1 MVRVIEPEIKYEIKC
16 EKCGRLLGYE
26 PEDVEKMGNEYGI
39 YCPNCEE
46 WVVVKSVPPFTFPEG
61 FDHIGVDFPD
71 TVRLSDKDIQRYVN
85 QCVKRMKESQ
95 EKEDWDLFA
104 TGDTL
109 ITVFKDEESITCYVS
124 KNYYETFEDFD

>member
-1 MVRVIEPEIKYEIKC
+1 MVRIIEPEIKFEVKC
-16 EKCGRLLGYE
+16 ESCGRLLSYE
-26 PEDVEKMGNEYGI
+26 TEDVEKVVNEYGI

-46 WVVVKSVPPFTFPEG
+46 WVVVKSVPSFTFPDS

-85 QCVKRMKESQ
+85 QCVKRMRESKET
-95 EKEDWDLFA
+95 EDWDLFA